1 MTRRFSCL
9 REQHVPAR
17 APLVPPS
24 AAPARLQEQTP
35 PVARGSVLVLVAL
48 LLPAIL
54 AMVALA
60 VDIGRIML
68 VKDELRRAAE
78 AGALAG
84 ANGLMTSGGV
94 DWSGAAQRAIDA
106 VTRNNAAGQALRAAD
121 VEPGYWD
128 LATEGWGGNGSFA
141 AGTTRPLAGN
151 WVPALRVTVARD
163 GSGSGET
170 NGGAI
175 DLFFA
180 PVFGRL
186 LQDTSASAIAM
197 QSAPGAVDP
206 GNLLPVAINR
216 CMFDLYWDS
225 SSGTPRPVAPT
236 APYYN
241 PADPYELRI
250 GSQYQYGSCESGQW
264 NLFDT
269 TDNSTRAVIGL
280 LQNGNPDTLRVGDLT
295 YLDGGVKA
303 AAYGSVIID
312 RTYLVAVV
320 DQIERGYQPIVAF
333 APFRVLRAE
342 GASTKAIFGRFVAL
356 SEFPGS
362 LEPGG
367 PIYYGTPAPP
377 ALVR

>member
-1 MTRRFSCL
+1 MIR
-9 REQHVPAR
+9 
-17 APLVPPS
+17 PS
-24 AAPARLQEQTP
+24 GP
-35 PVARGSVLVLVAL
+35 PVARGSVLILVAL
-48 LLPAIL
+48 MLPAIL
-54 AMVALA
+54 AVVALA
-60 VDIGRIML
+60 VDVGRIML

-84 ANGLMTSGGV
+84 ANGLMTSGGA
-94 DWSGAAQRAIDA
+94 DWSGAAQRALDA
-106 VTRNNAAGQALRAAD
+106 VTRNSAAGEPLRAAH

-128 LATEGWGGNGSFA
+128 LSTQGWGGSGSFA

-163 GSGSGET
+163 GSGPGQT
-170 NGGAI
+170 NGGPI

-197 QSAPGAVDP
+197 QSAPGSVEP
-206 GNLLPVAINR
+206 NTLLPVAINR
-216 CMFDLYWDS
+216 CMFDLYWNS
-225 SSGTPRPVAPT
+225 TTGTPRPVAPS

-250 GSQYQYGSCESGQW
+250 GSQYQYGSCYSGQW

-269 TDNSTRAVIGL
+269 SDNSTQAVIGL
-280 LQNGNPDTLRVGDLT
+280 LQNGNPNTLRVGDLT

-303 AAYGSVIID
+303 AAYDSVVVD

-320 DQIERGYQPIVAF
+320 DRLDRGYQPIVAF
-333 APFRVLRAE
+333 APFRVVRSV
-342 GASTKAIFGRFVAL
+342 GGSTKAIFGRFVAL

-367 PIYYGTPAPP
+367 SIYYGTPAPP